1 MELCESLDVG
11 GLTPRHDL
19 VAAVRESS
27 RLPLCVLVRSRPDFL
42 ATPAE
47 LDSLMADVARFA
59 ATGVDGIV
67 IGVLDSRG
75 EIDGAALGDIVAEAR
90 GVPVV
95 FHRAFDV
102 LADPLSGLER
112 LVDAGVARVL
122 TSGGAARAWDGR
134 ATLRKLVDL
143 ASGRLTILAGGGV
156 RAKHVHALVREAGVS
171 EIHARASAVPDI
183 MTALRRGG
191 HQD

>member
-122 TSGGAARAWDGR
+122 TSGGSARAWDGR